1 MSTIIVFL
9 HSGCTNTEMCW
20 MTAGVSSSYYW
31 CLFFSLFCSREVLQE
46 VLDTDLSNEAFPF
59 SSHKVVI
66 AAGHQVTALTHPLH
80 AHTHVHDGCSTFLC
94 FKITLS
100 VLVKWRMQLIKNATM
115 QIACCWVKRYFLFFF
130 YLKGSVIKDCTLC
143 VGGTDG
149 VSQGVLVTSL
159 HVESVQNLCIFFS
172 HSTFSSSVPEVYWLK
187 TKFIRLWLRRTWET
201 LCIHTMVQ
209 IKDQSRFLKH
219 LVGILREGW
228 RCSCYKG
235 KGKGAKIM
243 LMYSFLA
250 VFL

>member
-1 MSTIIVFL
+1 MSTIIVSALWLHKYRKCVEWLPEFL
-9 HSGCTNTEMCW
+9 LLLIG
-20 MTAGVSSSYYW
+20 GFFFFVFF
-31 CLFFSLFCSREVLQE
+31 FFSLFCSREVLQE

-159 HVESVQNLCIFFS
+159 HVESVQNLCIFFHILPFLPPS
-172 HSTFSSSVPEVYWLK
+172 LRSTDSK
-187 TKFIRLWLRRTWET
+187 
-201 LCIHTMVQ
+201 
-209 IKDQSRFLKH
+209 QSL
-219 LVGILREGW
+219 
-228 RCSCYKG
+228 
-235 KGKGAKIM
+235 
-243 LMYSFLA
+243 
-250 VFL
+250 

>member
-1 MSTIIVFL
+1 MVCLKASLWLACMLSLSKIYVF
-9 HSGCTNTEMCW
+9 
-20 MTAGVSSSYYW
+20 
-31 CLFFSLFCSREVLQE
+31 F
-46 VLDTDLSNEAFPF
+46 
-59 SSHKVVI
+59 
-66 AAGHQVTALTHPLH
+66 
-80 AHTHVHDGCSTFLC
+80 
-94 FKITLS
+94 
-100 VLVKWRMQLIKNATM
+100 
-115 QIACCWVKRYFLFFF
+115 
-130 YLKGSVIKDCTLC
+130 
-143 VGGTDG
+143 
-149 VSQGVLVTSL
+149 
-159 HVESVQNLCIFFS
+159 FFS

-250 VFL
+250 VFLYIFQEVMQLSVISLCFWPPQTSCPQKKKERKRACRTDTCSDTYVHTRTRSLLVGLAWIMQLSGGCSQHLLTALQECLCCLCASVPLVLSSSWFLALSGWHFNGCTAVRPEPSAPLIAH